1 MENRKTF
8 LLRIDAGL
16 LDQLR
21 RLAEDELRSLNG
33 QIEYL
38 LRESLRQR
46 GRLKP
51 SSGSKRYSGPPP
63 GVE

>member
-1 MENRKTF
+1 MEHRKTF

-21 RLAEDELRSLNG
+21 RLAEDEFRSLNS

-46 GRLKP
+46 DRIRP
-51 SSGSKRYSGPPP
+51 SSAPPP
-63 GVE
+63 AVK